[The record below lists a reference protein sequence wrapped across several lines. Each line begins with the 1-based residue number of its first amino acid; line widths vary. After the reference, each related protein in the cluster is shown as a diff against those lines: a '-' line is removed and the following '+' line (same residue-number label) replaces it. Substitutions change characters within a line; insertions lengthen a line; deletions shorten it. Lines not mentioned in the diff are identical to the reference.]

1 MVETKSEEED
11 QDYQLN
17 EWIPIPELPG
27 EVAGVIKDGVL
38 PVLQRYID
46 TLETPE
52 GRREITSRTRET
64 GGLLQEF
71 HLANTKNLKA
81 IEGFLGDFVE
91 EPGQFKEGSKWRDV
105 VGNKQYFQF
114 LLEMMQSQEIPEQ
127 PQLKNYPYFWM
138 RIGRPDVIRDELLRI
153 QDTMESVSLSRSA
166 DEAAELED
174 ALMDRATREFTLIIG
189 MVQIQEDEKTNTL
202 KEVFDSGIE
211 MEFLQTRCLVRGY
224 IPSGGKPYYTDPIN
238 CFDSKTRKLLVGLN
252 ECKILRNFLKVIF
265 SSTKKEK

>member
-1 MVETKSEEED
+1 
-11 QDYQLN
+11 
-17 EWIPIPELPG
+17 
-27 EVAGVIKDGVL
+27 
-38 PVLQRYID
+38 
-46 TLETPE
+46 
-52 GRREITSRTRET
+52 
-64 GGLLQEF
+64 
-71 HLANTKNLKA
+71 
-81 IEGFLGDFVE
+81 
-91 EPGQFKEGSKWRDV
+91 
-105 VGNKQYFQF
+105 
-114 LLEMMQSQEIPEQ
+114 MQPQEISEQPQETSGQ

-138 RIGRPDVIRDELLRI
+138 RIGRPDVIRDEFRRI

-238 CFDSKTRKLLVGLN
+238 CYDPKTRKLIVGLN
-252 ECKILRNFLKVIF
+252 ECKIMRGFLEGIF
-265 SSTKKEK
+265 TPTIKEK